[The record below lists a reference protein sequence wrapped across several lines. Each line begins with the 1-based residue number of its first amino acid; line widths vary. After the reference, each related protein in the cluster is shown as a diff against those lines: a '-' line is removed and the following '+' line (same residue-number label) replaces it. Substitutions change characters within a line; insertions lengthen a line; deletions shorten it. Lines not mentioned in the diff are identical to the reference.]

1 MPHANPAIVNDPF
14 ARRLAFV
21 YAAFFGTTGWYLPFF
36 PVWLA
41 ARGLDPAA
49 IGVVLAAFQLVR
61 IVATPAGTRLADRH
75 GSLSA
80 SIAAAELATVGAMAL
95 LAFTSGFPAILAAVI
110 LMSFVSAPIMPLIDA
125 YALKGLGLRGRAYGP
140 VRLWGSVAFIA
151 ATCRGR
157 ADLRPDRADEPD
169 LADLRRQLRHRRHG
183 VAAGP
188 ACTRRAGSAARR
200 QPAHSHLRQPA
211 FLAIAAAASL
221 IQASHAVYY
230 GFATLDWSA
239 RGFDGPLIG
248 VLWGLGIIGEIVLF
262 AFAARIPAAIGPVAL
277 IMIGAAGAV
286 LRWTLAALNP
296 PVAVMV
302 LLQLLHGASFGATHL
317 GTMMFLGRNAPEGA
331 RAAAQGDIATA
342 NSLMMAAASALAGLL
357 YGLSGSLAYAA
368 MAAMGGAGAAFALL
382 AAFLRKR

>member
-80 SIAAAELATVGAMAL
+80 SIAAAALATVGAMAL
-95 LAFTSGFPAILAAVI
+95 LAFTSSFPAVLAAVI

-151 ATCRGR
+151 AMM
-157 ADLRPDRADEPD
+157 
-169 LADLRRQLRHRRHG
+169 QL
-183 VAAGP
+183 P
-188 ACTRRAGSAARR
+188 AKMSQIR
-200 QPAHSHLRQPA
+200 
-211 FLAIAAAASL
+211 F
-221 IQASHAVYY
+221 
-230 GFATLDWSA
+230 
-239 RGFDGPLIG
+239 
-248 VLWGLGIIGEIVLF
+248 
-262 AFAARIPAAIGPVAL
+262 
-277 IMIGAAGAV
+277 AGAI
-286 LRWTLAALNP
+286 RSKISPPATLAAMN
-296 PVAVMV
+296 
-302 LLQLLHGASFGATHL
+302 ATEPHSRT
-317 GTMMFLGRNAPEGA
+317 GP
-331 RAAAQGDIATA
+331 
-342 NSLMMAAASALAGLL
+342 
-357 YGLSGSLAYAA
+357 
-368 MAAMGGAGAAFALL
+368 
-382 AAFLRKR
+382 